1 MKTVIIYGS
10 CYGTSERYAR
20 ELARQTGA
28 ELHAAKDLRDLT
40 GCGLAVHIG
49 GLYAGGLAGLRQTL
63 RLLPP
68 DCWLMAVTVGLA
80 DPALPENVRNI
91 RASLDR
97 QIPPD
102 VRERTLFYHLPGRHP
117 LRQAEPAPPGDD
129 GHAPAD
135 PAPPPGCVPHR
146 GGPSAAGNLRQGSGF
161 YRPLCPGA
169 HCGCDPLS
177 QAPINA
183 KTEIP
188 FGISVFLFYGDYSSR
203 TRTVQVAL
211 TPEAGFFTVM
221 VTRPSLSASR

>member
-97 QIPPD
+97 
-102 VRERTLFYHLPGRHP
+102 LSLRHRVMMGM
-117 LRQAEPAPPGDD
+117 LRQTLLRRPA
-129 GHAPAD
+129 A
-135 PAPPPGCVPHR
+135 
-146 GGPSAAGNLRQGSGF
+146 SL
-161 YRPLCPGA
+161 
-169 HCGCDPLS
+169 
-177 QAPINA
+177 
-183 KTEIP
+183 TEEDR
-188 FGISVFLFYGDYSSR
+188 LLLETYGKEVD
-203 TRTVQVAL
+203 
-211 TPEAGFFTVM
+211 FTD
-221 VTRPSLSASR
+221 LSALEPIAGVILSPRRL

>member
-97 QIPPD
+97 HIRGGIRYD
-102 VRERTLFYHLPGRHP
+102 RLSLRHRMMMGM
-117 LRQAEPAPPGDD
+117 LRQTLLRRPA
-129 GHAPAD
+129 A
-135 PAPPPGCVPHR
+135 
-146 GGPSAAGNLRQGSGF
+146 SL
-161 YRPLCPGA
+161 
-169 HCGCDPLS
+169 
-177 QAPINA
+177 
-183 KTEIP
+183 TEEDR
-188 FGISVFLFYGDYSSR
+188 LLLETYGKEVD
-203 TRTVQVAL
+203 
-211 TPEAGFFTVM
+211 FTD
-221 VTRPSLSASR
+221 LSALEPIAGVILSPKRL

>member
-91 RASLDR
+91 RASLYR
-97 QIPPD
+97 RRPPD
-102 VRERTLFYHLPGRHP
+102 VRGRTLF
-117 LRQAEPAPPGDD
+117 
-129 GHAPAD
+129 
-135 PAPPPGCVPHR
+135 
-146 GGPSAAGNLRQGSGF
+146 
-161 YRPLCPGA
+161 
-169 HCGCDPLS
+169 
-177 QAPINA
+177 
-183 KTEIP
+183 
-188 FGISVFLFYGDYSSR
+188 
-203 TRTVQVAL
+203 
-211 TPEAGFFTVM
+211 
-221 VTRPSLSASR
+221 

>member
-1 MKTVIIYGS
+1 MKFAALCDWATFRKIFNKYCLDKPHLHRSRTDVILIAEPTGSGGSSMKTVIIYGS

-102 VRERTLFYHLPGRHP
+102 VRERTLFYHLRGGIRYDRLSLRHRVMMGM
-117 LRQAEPAPPGDD
+117 LRQTLLRRPA
-129 GHAPAD
+129 A
-135 PAPPPGCVPHR
+135 
-146 GGPSAAGNLRQGSGF
+146 SL
-161 YRPLCPGA
+161 
-169 HCGCDPLS
+169 
-177 QAPINA
+177 
-183 KTEIP
+183 TEEDR
-188 FGISVFLFYGDYSSR
+188 LLLETYGKEVD
-203 TRTVQVAL
+203 
-211 TPEAGFFTVM
+211 FTD
-221 VTRPSLSASR
+221 LSALEPIAGVILSPNRP

>member
-102 VRERTLFYHLPGRHP
+102 VRERALFYHLRGGIRYDRLNLRHRVMMGM
-117 LRQAEPAPPGDD
+117 LRQTLLRRPA
-129 GHAPAD
+129 A
-135 PAPPPGCVPHR
+135 
-146 GGPSAAGNLRQGSGF
+146 SL
-161 YRPLCPGA
+161 
-169 HCGCDPLS
+169 
-177 QAPINA
+177 
-183 KTEIP
+183 TEEDR
-188 FGISVFLFYGDYSSR
+188 LLLETYGKETD
-203 TRTVQVAL
+203 
-211 TPEAGFFTVM
+211 FTD
-221 VTRPSLSASR
+221 LSALEPIAGVILSPKRL

>member
-1 MKTVIIYGS
+1 MKFAALCDWATFRKIFNKYCLDKPHLHRSRTDVILIAEPTGSGGSSMKTVIIYGS

-102 VRERTLFYHLPGRHP
+102 VRERTPVLPPPGRHP

-135 PAPPPGCVPHR
+135 PAPPVRRVPHR
-146 GGPSAAGNLRQGSGF
+146 GGPSAAGNPTARKWILPTS
-161 YRPLCPGA
+161 PLWSP
-169 HCGCDPLS
+169 
-177 QAPINA
+177 
-183 KTEIP
+183 
-188 FGISVFLFYGDYSSR
+188 
-203 TRTVQVAL
+203 
-211 TPEAGFFTVM
+211 
-221 VTRPSLSASR
+221 

>member
-28 ELHAAKDLRDLT
+28 ELHAAKDLRDLI

-102 VRERTLFYHLPGRHP
+102 VRERTLFYHLRGGIRYDRLSLRHRVMMGM
-117 LRQAEPAPPGDD
+117 LRQTLLRRPA
-129 GHAPAD
+129 A
-135 PAPPPGCVPHR
+135 
-146 GGPSAAGNLRQGSGF
+146 SL
-161 YRPLCPGA
+161 
-169 HCGCDPLS
+169 
-177 QAPINA
+177 
-183 KTEIP
+183 TEEDR
-188 FGISVFLFYGDYSSR
+188 LLLETYGKEVD
-203 TRTVQVAL
+203 
-211 TPEAGFFTVM
+211 FND
-221 VTRPSLSASR
+221 LSALEPIAGVILSPKRP

>member
-68 DCWLMAVTVGLA
+68 DCWLMAVTVGLT

-102 VRERTLFYHLPGRHP
+102 VRERTLFYHLRGGIRYDRLSLRHRVMMGM
-117 LRQAEPAPPGDD
+117 LRQTLLRRPAASLTVEDRLRSNPIEQKNR
-129 GHAPAD
+129 D
-135 PAPPPGCVPHR
+135 PKR
-146 GGPSAAGNLRQGSGF
+146 D
-161 YRPLCPGA
+161 LC
-169 HCGCDPLS
+169 
-177 QAPINA
+177 
-183 KTEIP
+183 
-188 FGISVFLFYGDYSSR
+188 FSVLWDYSSR

>member
-68 DCWLMAVTVGLA
+68 DRWLMAVTVGLA

-102 VRERTLFYHLPGRHP
+102 VRERTLFYHLRGGIRYDRLSLRHRVMMGM
-117 LRQAEPAPPGDD
+117 LRQTLLRRPA
-129 GHAPAD
+129 A
-135 PAPPPGCVPHR
+135 
-146 GGPSAAGNLRQGSGF
+146 SL
-161 YRPLCPGA
+161 
-169 HCGCDPLS
+169 
-177 QAPINA
+177 
-183 KTEIP
+183 TEEDR
-188 FGISVFLFYGDYSSR
+188 LLLETYGKEVD
-203 TRTVQVAL
+203 
-211 TPEAGFFTVM
+211 FTD
-221 VTRPSLSASR
+221 LSALEPIAGVILSPKRP

>member
-20 ELARQTGA
+20 ELVRQTGA

-102 VRERTLFYHLPGRHP
+102 VRERTLFYHLRGGTRYDRLSLRHRVMMGM
-117 LRQAEPAPPGDD
+117 LRQTLLRRPAASLTEEDRLLLETYGKEVDFTDLSALEPI
-129 GHAPAD
+129 
-135 PAPPPGCVPHR
+135 
-146 GGPSAAGNLRQGSGF
+146 AGVI
-161 YRPLCPGA
+161 LCP
-169 HCGCDPLS
+169 
-177 QAPINA
+177 
-183 KTEIP
+183 
-188 FGISVFLFYGDYSSR
+188 R
-203 TRTVQVAL
+203 
-211 TPEAGFFTVM
+211 
-221 VTRPSLSASR
+221 RP